1 MRSHFFTGGALAVT
15 ALLIAACSGS
25 GPGSGFGDGTDGGT
39 GTGTGTGTG
48 DGGKDPGSL
57 GTGTGTPDGGVVQTC
72 KPDPSYYDIPGDN
85 CDNDGDGKIDNVV
98 TCDTGLSAT
107 GSAADFAKALGLC
120 QVAGAND
127 TKWGVISAT
136 FQNGHTSTAT
146 PGRFAEQHSILPRFG
161 SVVKPRE
168 GSALG
173 VISSGA
179 AAEQDTDTDGPLST
193 TVDPAFKGTK
203 NGMQTSNFVGGQGGD
218 APPGFP
224 KATPGCGA
232 AGVGVKDVVNVK
244 LQVRVPANAKGLAFD
259 FDFWSGE
266 WPEYVCSDYNDAFIA
281 YLSSKAFN
289 AGKPD
294 NMSFDAKNNPVS
306 VNNGFFDRC
315 TPNTQTGCQA
325 KKPKLATAACPGGI
339 GELAGTGF
347 DDPGTY
353 CKAPSSGGGATG
365 WLTSQAPVQPGEVI
379 TLEFMIWDAG
389 DESWDSSVLLDNFQW
404 IPNPV
409 DTGTTRPPPR

>member
-25 GPGSGFGDGTDGGT
+25 GPTSGFGDGTDGGSGG
-39 GTGTGTGTG
+39 GTVTG

-57 GTGTGTPDGGVVQTC
+57 GTGTGTPDGGAVQPC
-72 KPDPSYYDIPGDN
+72 RPDPSYYDIPGDN
-85 CDNDGDGKIDNVV
+85 CDNDGDGKVDNVV

-136 FQNGHTSTAT
+136 FQNGHTSTKT
-146 PGRFAEQHSILPRFG
+146 PGRFAEQHGILPKFG
-161 SVVKPRE
+161 NVVKPRE
-168 GSALG
+168 GSSLG
-173 VISSGA
+173 VISSGTA
-179 AAEQDTDTDGPLST
+179 SETDGDT
-193 TVDPAFKGTK
+193 GPAFKDQK
-203 NGMQTSNFVGGQGGD
+203 AGMQAAGFGGLGGQGGD
-218 APPGFP
+218 VPPGFP
-224 KATPGCGA
+224 KASPGCGS
-232 AGVGVKDVVNVK
+232 AGAPVKDVVNVK
-244 LQVRVPANAKGLAFD
+244 LQIRVPANAKGLAFD

-266 WPEYVCSDYNDAFIA
+266 WPEYVCTTYNDAFIA

-289 AGKPD
+289 GGKAD

-315 TPNTQTGCQA
+315 TAGAQTGCMGSP
-325 KKPKLATAACPGGI
+325 PKTATASCPGGTS
-339 GELAGTGF
+339 ELAGTGF
-347 DDPGTY
+347 DDPGVY
-353 CKAPSSGGGATG
+353 CNGASSSGGGATG
-365 WLTSQAPVQPGEVI
+365 WLTSQAPVEPGEVI

-404 IPNPV
+404 IPGPV
-409 DTGTTRPPPR
+409 NTGTTRPPPR